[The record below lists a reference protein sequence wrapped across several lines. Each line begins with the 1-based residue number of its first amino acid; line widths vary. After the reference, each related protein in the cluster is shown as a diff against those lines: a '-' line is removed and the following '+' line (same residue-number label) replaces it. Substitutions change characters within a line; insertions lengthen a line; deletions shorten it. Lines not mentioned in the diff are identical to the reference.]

1 MYINRLILYISN
13 LYNFMG
19 GFKLISYDLNNI
31 NLSIVL
37 YISSFY
43 VYNFMGVFNLTSYDL

>member
-1 MYINRLILYISN
+1 
-13 LYNFMG
+13 MG

-31 NLSIVL
+31 NLLIVL

-43 VYNFMGVFNLTSYDL
+43 VYNFTGVFNLTSYDL